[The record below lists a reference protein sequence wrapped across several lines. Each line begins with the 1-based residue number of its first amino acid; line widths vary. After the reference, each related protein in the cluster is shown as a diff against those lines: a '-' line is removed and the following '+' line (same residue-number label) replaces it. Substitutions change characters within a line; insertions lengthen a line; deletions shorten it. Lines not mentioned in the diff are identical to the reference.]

1 VANGY
6 SFVQNTIA
14 NALLKEATGEPSA
27 AVNVLLVPMQPT
39 EVTLDKFVAL
49 NTIFA
54 FEVALVYVL
63 PVFNTVFFLVKEK
76 EQRLKESMRMM
87 GMNDLSYWLSWFI
100 YYSATNLLTALLA
113 SATLVKNVFPHTDI
127 SVVFMI
133 IWCYG

>member
-6 SFVQNTIA
+6 SFVQNVIA
-14 NALLKEATGEPSA
+14 NTLLKEATGEPSA

-54 FEVALVYVL
+54 FEVALAYVL

-100 YYSATNLLTALLA
+100 YYSATNLVTALLA

-127 SVVFMI
+127 TVVFMI
-133 IWCYG
+133 IWGYG